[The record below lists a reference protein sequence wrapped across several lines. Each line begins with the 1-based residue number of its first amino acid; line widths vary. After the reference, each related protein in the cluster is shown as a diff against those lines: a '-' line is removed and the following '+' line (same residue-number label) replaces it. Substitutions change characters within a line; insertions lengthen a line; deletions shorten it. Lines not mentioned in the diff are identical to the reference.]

1 MIRNYTYNYRLYPTE
16 EQKVLLDKHFGCSR
30 FVFNHYLNK
39 EQQHYLN
46 NKEDIE
52 SKRIK
57 GFLNYYDNANN
68 LTQLKQEKEW
78 LKEVNSQMLQATLK
92 HLESAYR
99 GFFQKKTKFPRFKSK
114 KARQSFCVPQH
125 LKIEGNKLCIPK
137 FKEGIKINLHRELI
151 GKFLTATVVKT
162 KTNKY
167 FVNITVELDIKSL
180 KKSKNDIGIDFGI
193 KNFLITS
200 NGEIFDNK
208 HFYKKIEKKLKYLQK
223 QVSRKVKGSN
233 NRKKANLKIAELF
246 EYINNCKKDYLH
258 KISTQ
263 LICENQTIYI
273 EDLNVKG
280 MLTNHNLAKSI
291 QEMSWYEFVR
301 LLEYKC
307 KWYGRNIIKID
318 RFYPSS
324 KTCNHCGY
332 IKQDLTLKDRTWICP
347 NCKQELDRDYNA
359 AKNILQRG
367 RNYLV
372 KPMELSGSNTEAM
385 K

>member
-1 MIRNYTYNYRLYPTE
+1 MIQNYTYNYRLYPTE

-52 SKRIK
+52 AKRIK

-78 LKEVNSQMLQATLK
+78 LKEVNAQMLQATLK

-99 GFFQKKTKFPRFKSK
+99 GFFQKRTKFPRFKSK
-114 KARQSFCVPQH
+114 KARQSFCVPQY
-125 LKIEGNKLCIPK
+125 LKIKDNRLCIPK
-137 FKEGIKINLHRELI
+137 FREGIKIKLHRELI

-200 NGEIFDNK
+200 NGEVFDNK

-223 QVSRKVKGSN
+223 QTSKKVKGSN
-233 NRKKANLKIAELF
+233 NKKKANLKVAELF

-258 KISTQ
+258 KISIQ
-263 LICENQTIYI
+263 LIRENQTIYI

-280 MLTNHNLAKSI
+280 MLSNHNLAKSI
-291 QEMSWYEFVR
+291 QEMSWCEFVR
-301 LLEYKC
+301 LLEYKA
-307 KWYGRNIIKID
+307 KWYGRNLVKID

-332 IKQDLTLKDRTWICP
+332 IKQDLKLNDRIWICP
-347 NCKQELDRDYNA
+347 RCGKEIDRDYNA

-367 RNYLV
+367 RNCLV
-372 KPMELSGSNTEAM
+372 KSMELSGS
-385 K
+385 KQKQ